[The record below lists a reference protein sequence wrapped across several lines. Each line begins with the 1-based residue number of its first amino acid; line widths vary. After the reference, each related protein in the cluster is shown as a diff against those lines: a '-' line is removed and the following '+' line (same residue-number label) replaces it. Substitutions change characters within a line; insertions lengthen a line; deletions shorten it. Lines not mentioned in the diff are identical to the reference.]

1 MGCIVKNEGTVYSDT
16 TGWELLGDGR
26 RVLVETFLQHRPK
39 QFSFEKY
46 QEQGQKKT
54 TVSSLLFFSFEISV
68 VLKNTDFCFVCFV
81 LDSSL

>member
-46 QEQGQKKT
+46 HGTRTKKDNSIEP
-54 TVSSLLFFSFEISV
+54 VIFFF
-68 VLKNTDFCFVCFV
+68 
-81 LDSSL
+81 